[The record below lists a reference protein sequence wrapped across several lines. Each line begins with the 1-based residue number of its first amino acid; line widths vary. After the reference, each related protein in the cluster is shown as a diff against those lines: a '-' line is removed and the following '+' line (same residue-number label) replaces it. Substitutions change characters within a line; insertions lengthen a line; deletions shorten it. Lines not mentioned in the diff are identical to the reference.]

1 MPATIKEVI
10 LENFMSYKYSRIPFK
25 PGLNIITGPNGSGK
39 SSILLGI
46 SVALGQTYTERG
58 RRLSDLI
65 RRGEDVARVT
75 VVLDNS
81 PIRSRRPLPWFR
93 SDEVYFTRYIRSDGQ
108 YWHEI
113 NGRSV
118 PKIEVYRYLSKI
130 GLNPDNMLIIMHQNM
145 IEEFAFLSAQEKLR
159 IVEDAIGLRGYR
171 SRIVSALEKLEYTK
185 REEEKVREML
195 AKAEEALSYW
205 REMHDKYLRRRELEE
220 KLQLL
225 KREKAWIIVRDR
237 EKDLE
242 ELAGRVKEL
251 SGEIESTKLMLEDR
265 IKRIEELNSKITSLE
280 NNIINGSI
288 NLENGISNLRE
299 KWMKYANLLAD
310 KKLSEFKI
318 SLLERELDSLSREE
332 KKLRRKIRELKN
344 KALEY
349 GARVESSRSLSDVEE
364 DLRQIELSIAALGT
378 IPENVVEAFEKYS
391 TAFEELSRKA
401 EEAAL
406 NRKKAL
412 EELEKRINIWRQ
424 RLVNVISEV
433 AESYRWFLQRFDAV
447 GDVKLVNLDD
457 FANAGLELT
466 VGFKGLEPALLD
478 PYTQSGGERS
488 TAIMCFLLALQ
499 SHIKSPLR
507 AIDEFDVH
515 MDPSNRA
522 AILDMVIQQAEE
534 NKDIQYILITPGPMD
549 KMPENA
555 NIILVQKVKTASSP
569 SLIG

>member
-522 AILDMVIQQAEE
+522 AILDMVIHQAEE
-534 NKDIQYILITPGPMD
+534 NRNIQYILITPGPMD

>member
-10 LENFMSYKYSRIPFK
+10 LENFMSYKYSRIPLK

-225 KREKAWIIVRDR
+225 KREKAWIMVRDR
-237 EKDLE
+237 EKELE

-265 IKRIEELNSKITSLE
+265 IRRIEELNSKITSIE

-299 KWMKYANLLAD
+299 NWMEYANLLAD

-522 AILDMVIQQAEE
+522 AILDMVIQQAKE
-534 NKDIQYILITPGPMD
+534 NKNIQYILITPGPMD

-569 SLIG
+569 SLVG

>member
-555 NIILVQKVKTASSP
+555 NIILVQKVKTASPP

>member
-534 NKDIQYILITPGPMD
+534 NKNIQYILITPGPMD